1 MGQPS
6 AGWARDAVRPVRFC
20 TAPNGTRI
28 AYAATGTG
36 PPLLVPAAWISHL
49 ELLWQDRAY
58 RDFFLPLA
66 AARTV
71 VQYDRP
77 GCGLSAAWPGP
88 QDLETD
94 IEVIRTVADELGPGP
109 VDLLG
114 ISLGAP
120 ASVAFAGRF
129 PQRVDRLVLYG
140 GFAVGGHIAAPAVR
154 AAVVDVVRA
163 HWGLGSEVLAG
174 IF

>member
-49 ELLWQDRAY
+49 ELLRQDRAY

-71 VQYDRP
+71 DAASETRFWRASNCAARSISPPSQRAIPGASPYDTV
-77 GCGLSAAWPGP
+77 GCRITRC
-88 QDLETD
+88 E
-94 IEVIRTVADELGPGP
+94 
-109 VDLLG
+109 
-114 ISLGAP
+114 
-120 ASVAFAGRF
+120 
-129 PQRVDRLVLYG
+129 
-140 GFAVGGHIAAPAVR
+140 
-154 AAVVDVVRA
+154 
-163 HWGLGSEVLAG
+163 
-174 IF
+174 